1 MRWLLA
7 LLMLNGP
14 ALAESVVATRT
25 IRAQSVI
32 SSGDLATV
40 DADLP
45 GALDDPSLAV
55 GQEARVAIYA
65 GRPVR
70 AQDLGAPALVER
82 NQLVSLIFLSGGL
95 AISTEGRA
103 LARGAEGAV
112 IRVMNLGSRATVSG
126 RVGPDGAIYVGWNDQ

>member
-1 MRWLLA
+1 MRLLVA
-7 LLMLNGP
+7 LLLLTAP

-25 IRAQSVI
+25 IRAQTVI
-32 SSGDLATV
+32 SAEDLTVV
-40 DADLP
+40 DATLP
-45 GALDDPSLAV
+45 GALADPGLAV

-70 AQDLGAPALVER
+70 AQDLGAPALVDR

-103 LARGAEGAV
+103 LARGAEGEV
-112 IRVMNLGSRATVSG
+112 IRVMNLSSRTTVSG
-126 RVGPDGAIYVGWNDQ
+126 RVGPDGAIYVGWTE